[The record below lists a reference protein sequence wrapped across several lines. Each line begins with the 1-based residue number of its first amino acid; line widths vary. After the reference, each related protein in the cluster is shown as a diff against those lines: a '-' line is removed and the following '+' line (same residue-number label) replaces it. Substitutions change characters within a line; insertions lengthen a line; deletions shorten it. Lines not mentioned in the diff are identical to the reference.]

1 MQIKSLSLATNRG
14 GCYEILSAC
23 FEVSVKKKS
32 ENISFVFRIGT
43 GKYHDFEHQHDTK
56 SYQ

>member
-1 MQIKSLSLATNRG
+1 MNRG

-32 ENISFVFRIGT
+32 ENISFAFRIGA
-43 GKYHDFEHQHDTK
+43 GKYHDFEHQHDTE